1 MNPQTKP
8 AHKPTYR
15 ERVLAGQVKP
25 KPRSRIKPEKQ
36 IHDQTTMKD
45 TETIHTLRDAAHEIR
60 ALRRQIVEEKL
71 NA

>member
-1 MNPQTKP
+1 
-8 AHKPTYR
+8 
-15 ERVLAGQVKP
+15 
-25 KPRSRIKPEKQ
+25 
-36 IHDQTTMKD
+36 MKD